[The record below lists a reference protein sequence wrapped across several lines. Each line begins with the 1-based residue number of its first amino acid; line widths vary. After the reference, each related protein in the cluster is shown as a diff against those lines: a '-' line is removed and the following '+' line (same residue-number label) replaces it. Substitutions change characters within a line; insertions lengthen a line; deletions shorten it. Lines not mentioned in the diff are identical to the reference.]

1 MWKCSYSRKLF
12 GPNEPWKKSLL
23 TTQRL
28 ANDSLDLGRRSRG
41 GQKGCQDVP
50 VGILRP
56 PIEGFW
62 GQEVRRRVKTRVAV
76 KGGHDCTAVQFSVD
90 GGRSS
95 GVFAVQTGRNVAIV
109 SAMMKRPEGLRFND
123 PREVPVLLFFLH
135 CEVLSERIR
144 ESLKMSKRS
153 RLGKNDIFDLS
164 SLFL

>member
-1 MWKCSYSRKLF
+1 M
-12 GPNEPWKKSLL
+12 
-23 TTQRL
+23 
-28 ANDSLDLGRRSRG
+28 
-41 GQKGCQDVP
+41 
-50 VGILRP
+50 
-56 PIEGFW
+56 
-62 GQEVRRRVKTRVAV
+62 RRRVKTRVAV